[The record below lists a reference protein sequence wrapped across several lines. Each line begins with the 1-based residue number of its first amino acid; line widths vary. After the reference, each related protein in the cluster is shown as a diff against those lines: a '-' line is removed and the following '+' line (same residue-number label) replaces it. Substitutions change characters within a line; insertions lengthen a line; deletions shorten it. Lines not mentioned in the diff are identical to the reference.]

1 MATSPPCSCIT
12 PQQWSSAALH
22 SLPSYGAAWHS
33 TGLPRRPAPQC
44 SRVVFSSAQ
53 AATYSLVRCNK
64 ALSSF
69 LPLCVL
75 MLCEIQH
82 LFSFK
87 SGIPT
92 SQLNFLL
99 QLRLWEPQLLHPSRT
114 AWWLGGCGTAAG
126 TAVAPRAWPEL
137 PRALVG
143 AELLCWCRLAP
154 WVIPHPEQALL
165 PASWSS
171 CTQCPPPQLLPCW
184 SAAQE
189 DKPSVPPDSR

>member
-1 MATSPPCSCIT
+1 MATSPPCSCST

-33 TGLPRRPAPQC
+33 TGLPRSPAPEC

-75 MLCEIQH
+75 MLCEIEH

-87 SGIPT
+87 YGIPT

-99 QLRLWEPQLLHPSRT
+99 QPRLWEPQLLHPSSLV
-114 AWWLGGCGTAAG
+114 AVGWLQAQRWHPGPGQNC
-126 TAVAPRAWPEL
+126 PEL
-137 PRALVG
+137 WWVLSCCAG
-143 AELLCWCRLAP
+143 A
-154 WVIPHPEQALL
+154 
-165 PASWSS
+165 
-171 CTQCPPPQLLPCW
+171 
-184 SAAQE
+184 
-189 DKPSVPPDSR
+189 D